1 MSEHS
6 HRFVEEYD
14 GLVGYGF
21 DRPTDEATVQVY
33 LQKFSDDQCLKQILP
48 RLSDRELEEIFNLLS
63 GLLRRHFSE
72 EEYHLLFLKDK
83 DYHKLHGGGEEQG

>member
-6 HRFVEEYD
+6 HRFVEDYQ

-33 LQKFSDDQCLKQILP
+33 LQKFSDDQCLKRLLP
-48 RLSDRELEEIFNLLS
+48 RLSDQELGDIFNLLS
-63 GLLRRHFSE
+63 EILRRHFSE

-83 DYHKLHGGGEEQG
+83 NYHGLHGIGE